1 MFAIVALVPSRALRE
16 GQSSRRCHRTEIV
29 GKLQRG
35 LKGVERRKEPVTSA
49 WTASSKQQEA
59 AASQQQTASKQ
70 QAVTL
75 TQQLSLPSSSPS
87 PRLVLVL
94 SPFLVHLGYRDG
106 AYLQFQAFIYAHTGT
121 SYVVRHA
128 LLASAAAE
136 PTTAPDTAIKS
147 TEKCQKYRSRRH
159 VADSNCAPCVRL

>member
-75 TQQLSLPSSSPS
+75 TQQLSLPPPPPPLLVSFSSSPLFWYILDIGTELTCNS
-87 PRLVLVL
+87 RHSSTHILV
-94 SPFLVHLGYRDG
+94 RR
-106 AYLQFQAFIYAHTGT
+106 T
-121 SYVVRHA
+121 SYDMHCSPPPPPNQPPR
-128 LLASAAAE
+128 
-136 PTTAPDTAIKS
+136 PTLQSKAP
-147 TEKCQKYRSRRH
+147 
-159 VADSNCAPCVRL
+159 

>member
-1 MFAIVALVPSRALRE
+1 MFAIVALVPSCALRE

-49 WTASSKQQEA
+49 WTASSKQQA

-75 TQQLSLPSSSPS
+75 TQQLSLPPPPPPLLVSFSSSPLFSYILDVGTELTCNSRHSSTHILVRRTPFSCS
-87 PRLVLVL
+87 P
-94 SPFLVHLGYRDG
+94 PPPPN
-106 AYLQFQAFIYAHTGT
+106 Q
-121 SYVVRHA
+121 
-128 LLASAAAE
+128 
-136 PTTAPDTAIKS
+136 TTAPDTAIKS